1 MSERTFG
8 VVRTRAHSTQDS
20 ATLEV
25 LELGSAKQ
33 GQLGSG
39 IILYFNMEE
48 KPSLLRGEGE
58 ANSDSRASG

>member
-1 MSERTFG
+1 MTERTFG
-8 VVRTRAHSTQDS
+8 VLRTRAHSTQDS

-25 LELGSAKQ
+25 LDLESAKQ

-58 ANSDSRASG
+58 ADSDSPASG